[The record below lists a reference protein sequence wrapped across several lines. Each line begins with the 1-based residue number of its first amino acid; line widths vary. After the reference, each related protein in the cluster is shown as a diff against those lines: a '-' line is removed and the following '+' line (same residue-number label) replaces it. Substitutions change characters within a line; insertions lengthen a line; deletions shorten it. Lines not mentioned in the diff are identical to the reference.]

1 MGVSIFLFIYSP
13 SYPLRSATGPYLIV
27 GLEKKL
33 VGNIAGHNVYNIIQ
47 FDVIPFPK
55 STIHLSESQVMHLV
69 CACLED
75 PVLFFALRVCNTYML
90 VCVWIFPL
98 QLCSLW
104 RRCVTSVSLSPLN
117 RLKITSSMWLWCSVC
132 WPHQGST
139 SPTPMTS
146 ASPSKGDTSCPRPKR
161 TSLSSLS
168 TSEQICALCGILT
181 YCETWW

>member
-1 MGVSIFLFIYSP
+1 M
-13 SYPLRSATGPYLIV
+13 IV

-90 VCVWIFPL
+90 VCVWIFSPAVV
-98 QLCSLW
+98 QFVEVLCHVCLSL
-104 RRCVTSVSLSPLN
+104 
-117 RLKITSSMWLWCSVC
+117 
-132 WPHQGST
+132 
-139 SPTPMTS
+139 PT
-146 ASPSKGDTSCPRPKR
+146 
-161 TSLSSLS
+161 
-168 TSEQICALCGILT
+168 
-181 YCETWW
+181 